1 MEKKIYVQP
10 RIELAR
16 LKLEDVM
23 ITASPGVEGE
33 YDPNKPIDAKEGILL
48 GEEDEP
54 FGPSVGQEL
63 WED

>member
-1 MEKKIYVQP
+1 M
-10 RIELAR
+10 AR

-33 YDPNKPIDAKEGILL
+33 YDPSKPIDAKEGWF
-48 GEEDEP
+48 EEESGWNVEKYNP
-54 FGPSVGQEL
+54 